1 MYSGVEVNTRHLL
14 CQRTGTTGT
23 AREGMRPAVHAHAPP
38 AARPCA
44 HRSCGCCAHAGP
56 AQSGYRSAGS
66 LRVNWRG
73 GRGARARRQSE
84 HAAQPS
90 SARPGVPQLRP
101 GTQSADVGARSA
113 LVTACAA
120 AHEALGAA
128 LCVGCVV
135 VLMCA
140 VVVGLPWG

>member
-66 LRVNWRG
+66 LRAGVHE
-73 GRGARARRQSE
+73 GR
-84 HAAQPS
+84 
-90 SARPGVPQLRP
+90 
-101 GTQSADVGARSA
+101 
-113 LVTACAA
+113 CAA
-120 AHEALGAA
+120 ASTERTCFTAEPGQGCRSCGRAPKAQMWARAA
-128 LCVGCVV
+128 L
-135 VLMCA
+135 
-140 VVVGLPWG
+140 W